1 MTAGLKTPGETTSTS
16 ERRFSLEYPLR
27 KGPGEPWQASAS
39 TEQAKK
45 PQERGAA
52 SAAPGKAPRKVG
64 RPPGKKSDPD
74 YAQVTVYLRK
84 DNHLA
89 AKKRLLDDGKEFSE
103 LVNELVTAWLE
114 KSGIPKV

>member
-1 MTAGLKTPGETTSTS
+1 MST
-16 ERRFSLEYPLR
+16 RFGKVLENLGRLP
-27 KGPGEPWQASAS
+27 PS

-52 SAAPGKAPRKVG
+52 SAAPSKTPRKVG

>member
-1 MTAGLKTPGETTSTS
+1 MST
-16 ERRFSLEYPLR
+16 RFGKVLENLNKLPPSTEHPQKPRQLR
-27 KGPGEPWQASAS
+27 PAS
-39 TEQAKK
+39 T
-45 PQERGAA
+45 
-52 SAAPGKAPRKVG
+52 APVKVPRKVG

-103 LVNELVTAWLE
+103 LVDELVTAWLE
-114 KSGIPKV
+114 KSGSPKV

>member
-1 MTAGLKTPGETTSTS
+1 MST
-16 ERRFSLEYPLR
+16 RFGKVLENLGRLP
-27 KGPGEPWQASAS
+27 PS

-89 AKKRLLDDGKEFSE
+89 AKKRLPRRRQGVQRTCQRASYSL
-103 LVNELVTAWLE
+103 A
-114 KSGIPKV
+114 

>member
-1 MTAGLKTPGETTSTS
+1 MST
-16 ERRFSLEYPLR
+16 RFGKVLENLGKLPH
-27 KGPGEPWQASAS
+27 S

-45 PQERGAA
+45 PRQRHAA
-52 SAAPGKAPRKVG
+52 SASPGKVPRKVG

-103 LVNELVTAWLE
+103 LVDELVAAWLE
-114 KSGIPKV
+114 KSESPEV

>member
-1 MTAGLKTPGETTSTS
+1 MTET
-16 ERRFSLEYPLR
+16 RFGKVLENFGKLPAEAKPKPAKR
-27 KGPGEPWQASAS
+27 KASAR
-39 TEQAKK
+39 AD
-45 PQERGAA
+45 A
-52 SAAPGKAPRKVG
+52 SRKVG

-103 LVNELVTAWLE
+103 LVDELVSTWLE
-114 KSGIPKV
+114 KSGSPKV

>member
-1 MTAGLKTPGETTSTS
+1 MAGF
-16 ERRFSLEYPLR
+16 RPLLR
-27 KGPGEPWQASAS
+27 
-39 TEQAKK
+39 QAKK